1 MRPIRVIAA
10 IVVTATVGTPALLAA
25 PAWAASPTPPVAVH
39 ASPNPVLAG
48 HTVTLSGSI
57 GQDQAGSE
65 CATGVKLLSRAFDSN
80 QDFAG
85 VPALGAT
92 VRPNGTFTATTT
104 IPRSKAAGSYAV
116 TGRCGGGNLGVSA
129 TLVIR
134 AAATTPPIA
143 LRVSPSSVAA
153 GGSVTLSGSVGP
165 ESAGSECASG
175 VTLLSRAFVHTQDFA
190 GVPAVGATVRRDG
203 TFKATTT
210 IPRSRAAGSY
220 TITGR
225 CGGNLG
231 VSATLVVRA
240 PASPTT
246 TPAPVPPPA
255 AGPTVTTPA
264 VSAPAVTGPPTQ
276 PATPAAAHLASRWI
290 IPGLVA
296 LGSGTLAALG
306 VWALYRRRHP
316 AGPSRQGRSPMAH

>member
-1 MRPIRVIAA
+1 MRPSRVIAA
-10 IVVTATVGTPALLAA
+10 LLFAAAIGTPALLAV

-48 HTVTLSGSI
+48 HTVTVSGSV
-57 GQDQAGSE
+57 GPDQAGSE
-65 CATGVKLLSRAFDSN
+65 CATGVKLLSRAFNSN

-92 VRPNGTFTATTT
+92 VRP
-104 IPRSKAAGSYAV
+104 
-116 TGRCGGGNLGVSA
+116 
-129 TLVIR
+129 
-134 AAATTPPIA
+134 
-143 LRVSPSSVAA
+143 
-153 GGSVTLSGSVGP
+153 
-165 ESAGSECASG
+165 
-175 VTLLSRAFVHTQDFA
+175 
-190 GVPAVGATVRRDG
+190 DG
-203 TFKATTT
+203 TFQATTT

-255 AGPTVTTPA
+255 TGPTVTAPA
-264 VSAPAVTGPPTQ
+264 VSAPAITGPPTQ

-296 LGSGTLAALG
+296 LGSGTLG

-316 AGPSRQGRSPMAH
+316 PGSSRQGRSPMAH

>member
-1 MRPIRVIAA
+1 MRPSRVIAA
-10 IVVTATVGTPALLAA
+10 LLFAAAIGTPALLAV

-48 HTVTLSGSI
+48 HTVTVSGSV
-57 GQDQAGSE
+57 GPDQAGSE

-92 VRPNGTFTATTT
+92 VRRDGTFTATTT
-104 IPRSKAAGSYAV
+104 IPRSKAAGSY
-116 TGRCGGGNLGVSA
+116 
-129 TLVIR
+129 
-134 AAATTPPIA
+134 
-143 LRVSPSSVAA
+143 
-153 GGSVTLSGSVGP
+153 
-165 ESAGSECASG
+165 
-175 VTLLSRAFVHTQDFA
+175 
-190 GVPAVGATVRRDG
+190 
-203 TFKATTT
+203 
-210 IPRSRAAGSY
+210 

-225 CGGNLG
+225 CGGGNLG

-255 AGPTVTTPA
+255 TGPTVTAPA
-264 VSAPAVTGPPTQ
+264 VSAPAITGPPTQ

-316 AGPSRQGRSPMAH
+316 PGSSRQGRSPMAH

>member
-1 MRPIRVIAA
+1 M
-10 IVVTATVGTPALLAA
+10 
-25 PAWAASPTPPVAVH
+25 
-39 ASPNPVLAG
+39 
-48 HTVTLSGSI
+48 
-57 GQDQAGSE
+57 
-65 CATGVKLLSRAFDSN
+65 
-80 QDFAG
+80 
-85 VPALGAT
+85 
-92 VRPNGTFTATTT
+92 
-104 IPRSKAAGSYAV
+104 
-116 TGRCGGGNLGVSA
+116 
-129 TLVIR
+129 
-134 AAATTPPIA
+134 
-143 LRVSPSSVAA
+143 
-153 GGSVTLSGSVGP
+153 
-165 ESAGSECASG
+165 
-175 VTLLSRAFVHTQDFA
+175 
-190 GVPAVGATVRRDG
+190 PAVGATVRRDG
-203 TFKATTT
+203 TFQATTT

-255 AGPTVTTPA
+255 TGPTVTAPA
-264 VSAPAVTGPPTQ
+264 VSAPAITGPPTQ

-316 AGPSRQGRSPMAH
+316 PGSSRQGRSPMAH

>member
-1 MRPIRVIAA
+1 MRPVRIVAA
-10 IVVTATVGTPALLAA
+10 IVFAILTLLTA
-25 PAWAASPTPPVAVH
+25 PAWASSEPVRLQVSPKSVVAGE
-39 ASPNPVLAG
+39 S
-48 HTVTLSGSI
+48 VTLSGSV
-57 GQDQAGSE
+57 GPESAASE
-65 CATGVKLLSRAFDSN
+65 CPGGVQLLSRAFGSA
-80 QDFAG
+80 QEFAG
-85 VPALGAT
+85 VPALSAA
-92 VRPNGTFTATTT
+92 VRPDGTFTATTR
-104 IPRSKAAGSYAV
+104 IPRSKAAGSYAI

-129 TLVIR
+129 TLVVR

-153 GGSVTLSGSVGP
+153 GGSVTVSGSLGP
-165 ESAGSECASG
+165 ESAAGSECASG

-190 GVPAVGATVRRDG
+190 GMPAVGATVRRDG

-255 AGPTVTTPA
+255 TGPTVTAPA

-276 PATPAAAHLASRWI
+276 SATPAAAHLASRWI

-296 LGSGTLAALG
+296 LGSGMMAALG